1 VEGEVEGEGDE
12 DCGDGDEAEGYVVGV
27 DGELDGEVD
36 WEEEEEGCYYV
47 GEEVEEF
54 WFGAVCS
61 MVEDCV
67 CEGGG
72 G

>member
-1 VEGEVEGEGDE
+1 
-12 DCGDGDEAEGYVVGV
+12 VVGV

-54 WFGAVCS
+54 RFGAVCS